1 MRTCLGCGEVKPK
14 RELVRIVRGTDGNIT
29 LDRTGKAPGRGAYI
43 CDSKICAQKLKKN
56 RRLNRQFSMP
66 VSDEL
71 YDELIRG
78 CIND

>member
-14 RELVRIVRGTDGNIT
+14 RELVRIVRNADATVS

-43 CDSKICAQKLKKN
+43 CDSRNCAEKLKKN
-56 RRLNRQFSMP
+56 KRLSRQFEMA

-78 CIND
+78 CINE